1 MSYTSKFLES
11 RGQSCTILRT
21 VPVSTKVSMKRATKS
36 VGDLAVRDAYWEG
49 LMLASANLASG
60 EVFDVGGT
68 RFIAQTVETD
78 YTSKETHFFATK
90 VNATLAIQR
99 YEETLDANNNIV
111 RQWISVAEGVPAF
124 GEAVTASLRQYDPGL
139 LPNTR
144 YLFQIP
150 RSIGVQLLNRIVYN
164 GNPYQV
170 DSIDDLM
177 LLGLVRIQCSVD
189 TRV

>member
-1 MSYTSKFLES
+1 
-11 RGQSCTILRT
+11 
-21 VPVSTKVSMKRATKS
+21 MKRATKS
-36 VGDLAVRDAYWEG
+36 VGDLTIREAYWEG
-49 LMLASANLASG
+49 LIPVSANLASG

-68 RFIAQTVETD
+68 RFLAQTVEPD
-78 YTSKETHFFATK
+78 YASGETHFYAAK
-90 VNATLAIQR
+90 VNATLTIQR
-99 YEETLDANNNIV
+99 YKETLDVNNNIV
-111 RQWISVAEGVPAF
+111 QQWVLVAGNVPAF

-139 LPNTR
+139 LPNTK

-150 RSIGVQLLNRIVYN
+150 RSIGVQLLDRVVYN

-177 LLGLVRIQCSVD
+177 LPGLVRVQCSAD